1 MGTPVGEMVR
11 YWRTTRRMS
20 QAELADGAE
29 ISTRHLSCVECGKAR
44 PSREMVLVLA
54 SALDVPLRERNLMLA
69 SAGYVAVYRES
80 DYEDPA
86 LASVRA
92 ALDALLRGLEPNGA
106 VVVDR
111 TWNVLAANG
120 AWSTMVSW
128 LLGHRMPKHWNL
140 LRATFDP
147 KGLRPYLANWDAVA
161 AYTLH
166 RVEREARATGDREG
180 LALRDELLA
189 VPGVDPAWG
198 RADWRVP
205 GELLLPLNI
214 EKDGVSL
221 NLFTT
226 LTTFGTPMDVTVS
239 ELRVECYFPAD
250 DATRALVESIV
261 GPTR

>member
-11 YWRTTRRMS
+11 YWRTARRMS

-29 ISTRHLSCVECGKAR
+29 ISTRHLSCVECGKSK

-69 SAGYVAVYRES
+69 SAGYVAVYRET
-80 DYEDPA
+80 DFADPA
-86 LASVRA
+86 LAHVRA

-111 TWNVLAANG
+111 MWNVLTTND
-120 AWSTMVSW
+120 AWSRVVQW
-128 LLGHRMPKHWNL
+128 LLGGPMPKRWNL

-147 KGLRPYLANWDAVA
+147 AGLRRFLVNWDAVA

-166 RVEREARATGDREG
+166 RVEREARATGDRDG
-180 LALRDELLA
+180 MALRDELLA
-189 VPGVDPAWG
+189 MPGVDPAWG
-198 RADWRVP
+198 RVDWRIP
-205 GELLLPLNI
+205 GELLLPLHL

-221 NLFTT
+221 QVFTT
-226 LTTFGTPMDVTVS
+226 LTTFGTPLDVTVS

-250 DATRALVESIV
+250 DATRAVVEALR
-261 GPTR
+261 G